1 MKIKNVTIAGAGTLG
16 SQISWQ
22 TAYKGF
28 NVTVYDVFDKGIE
41 RGKKFHQQ
49 FANIFMNTRGVT
61 QKDIDQTMARISYT
75 TNLSEA
81 VKDADLISESVPEN
95 LDIKKKFYLNLAKV
109 APQKTIFTSNSSTL
123 LPSQFAKET
132 GRPEKFLALH
142 FANWI
147 WDANIGEVMG
157 HAKTDPKIYNRVIE
171 FAKEIG
177 MVPIP
182 IRKEQNGYI
191 INSLLAP
198 LLSAAGDLIIN
209 NVTDHETVDKT
220 WMITSGV
227 KMGPFGIIDMVGIE
241 TIYNIEKH
249 WGEQSN
255 DQGILDRAAYYKKNF
270 IDKGNLGV
278 KTGEGFYTY
287 PNPKYKDPDFLT

>member
-1 MKIKNVTIAGAGTLG
+1 MSLRGA
-16 SQISWQ
+16 S
-22 TAYKGF
+22 
-28 NVTVYDVFDKGIE
+28 
-41 RGKKFHQQ
+41 
-49 FANIFMNTRGVT
+49 
-61 QKDIDQTMARISYT
+61 QKDIDQTMARLNYT
-75 TNLSEA
+75 TNLIEA

-95 LDIKKKFYLNLAKV
+95 LEIKKGFYLELAKV
-109 APQKTIFTSNSSTL
+109 APAKTIFTTNTSTL
-123 LPSQFAKET
+123 LPSQFAEDT

-147 WDANIGEVMG
+147 WDANIGEIMG
-157 HAKTDPKIYNRVIE
+157 HPDTDPEVFKRVIE

-182 IRKEQNGYI
+182 IYKEQNGYI

-198 LLSAAGDLIIN
+198 LLSAAGNLLIN
-209 NVTDHETVDKT
+209 KVADYETIDKT

-227 KMGPFGIIDMVGIE
+227 KMGPCGIMDMVGLE

-255 DQGILDRAAYYKKNF
+255 DQSILDRADYYKKNF
-270 IDKGNLGV
+270 IDKGKLGM

-287 PNPKYKDPDFLT
+287 PNPTYKEKDFLK